1 MTLQE
6 VIDGAVQEWWGPG
19 TGARVR
25 SGVSGLA
32 DKLELAV
39 RDWMDEQDCRLDQI
53 VALVEADLNPCLRKG
68 VFGRKKRR
76 LLLGGGEQVD
86 PGWNLQLS
94 PEAGHLID
102 FSGATLEDVLQ
113 EACNKYLPKEA
124 TT

>member
-6 VIDGAVQEWWGPG
+6 VIKAGLTEWSDQGPERPISMSS
-19 TGARVR
+19 AIEHRVT
-25 SGVSGLA
+25 L
-32 DKLELAV
+32 
-39 RDWMDEQDCRLDQI
+39 WMAERDCRLDQI
-53 VALVEADLNPCLRKG
+53 MALAKSGLHPCLRTKVPNIIG
-68 VFGRKKRR
+68 DENFK
-76 LLLGGGEQVD
+76 

-113 EACNKYLPKEA
+113 EACDKYLPKEA